1 VVGKVLVDGFVYIV
15 AEGCNPLEVD
25 TSSLRTEKRN
35 KAAKAGNNQGALCP
49 SDCTVSAV
57 IAELDLH
64 KGVEHVEPPSE
75 FDAQVLIPLSSL
87 LSCRTSFASIAAT
100 SNQLLTHT
108 PHWAPCMLAHPNYC
122 PAAGRLIP
130 DAQWIDNI
138 IALSTDI
145 NFVAMPP
152 AARVL
157 WNLPMLESPIR
168 IECYVEV
175 WCVATGQ
182 VPAIGG

>member
-1 VVGKVLVDGFVYIV
+1 MVVGKVLDDGFVYIV

-35 KAAKAGNNQGALCP
+35 KAAKAGNYQGALCP
-49 SDCTVSAV
+49 SDCLVSAV

-100 SNQLLTHT
+100 SNQL
-108 PHWAPCMLAHPNYC
+108 
-122 PAAGRLIP
+122 
-130 DAQWIDNI
+130 
-138 IALSTDI
+138 
-145 NFVAMPP
+145 
-152 AARVL
+152 
-157 WNLPMLESPIR
+157 
-168 IECYVEV
+168 
-175 WCVATGQ
+175 
-182 VPAIGG
+182 